1 MWTQACGSPP
11 RTCLLSLRTLHP
23 AGSAARRKR
32 PSLLEVVAATGP
44 STRVPEECRCLLPVR
59 GPRRPPAHPSLSS
72 LKGLP
77 ATRPQRLLCPLHLVP
92 PHSQGHPLSSL
103 VMLPIASGPAETS
116 RRPQHW
122 QGLETTT
129 QRNSTSERPL
139 LWFFRHTSSG
149 PTAPLGS
156 KHHPCSQ
163 PSFPGVSGT

>member
-1 MWTQACGSPP
+1 MWTRACGSPP

-32 PSLLEVVAATGP
+32 PSLLEVVAANGP

-59 GPRRPPAHPSLSS
+59 GPRRSPTHPSLSS

-103 VMLPIASGPAETS
+103 AMLPIASGPAETS

-122 QGLETTT
+122 RGLETTM